1 MAPFFT
7 FVPMKNTF
15 RIVACFF
22 AIMVLGAFVAAPVS
36 GKLKKGF
43 AALSEYNY
51 FEAKKQFYKALKKDS
66 VGAGYGLSVIY
77 ARNDN
82 PFHHT
87 DSAFKFITLATTKY
101 PALDAKS
108 KAKYAELGIDSTSI
122 AIQGTYIDSLFYD
135 AAFAENTV
143 PAWQH
148 FIDFHKS
155 QPYLDLAIENRNE
168 VAFDLAE
175 EANTSTAYRDFMD
188 QFPEADQI
196 SEAGKR
202 YHRLLYEEQTKE
214 GRVRDF
220 QRFIEKNPD
229 SPYIS
234 DAEFRVYEKATAP
247 GTLEVYRQFIEENP
261 QNEHV
266 NKAWRNIYALEVGE
280 LSARTIAA
288 FSMKY
293 PDYPFSDELKTDF
306 QYATTRYYPIQENGL
321 WGFID
326 ASGNVRIEPAYNW
339 VEPFIENLASVGK
352 NDKVA
357 FINKAGQLI
366 TDFEFEDAYA
376 FRSGYSVVVK
386 DEHYGVINRLGK
398 WIVDPVYQDVGE
410 FSEGFFYAEN
420 EEGFYGYLDENGNV
434 AIDFVLE
441 NATDFKNGLAIVQK
455 DGKYGIIN
463 ARAEQVSEFRY
474 DWIEP
479 FRTDRNPSR
488 FKIGNSFG
496 LIDQVGTVLVD
507 SVYSH
512 IGDFSEELALAAS
525 NNVYGFID
533 IKGDT
538 IIDFKYTFSSAALK
552 VSAFQNGHVRV
563 FQKDKMGVID
573 TAGTR
578 IFPAIFENIG
588 EFTGNLIPVT
598 KKDKW
603 GYSDLKVNLVIPYQF
618 DIAEN
623 FRDSVAVVS
632 KNGLYGLIDTLGK
645 SKIDFKYKSMVLL
658 DSLILVSDS
667 AYGLI
672 DMNENVLVPMIY
684 SDAEVIDKQIIRFV
698 NDANQGGDYYDI
710 TQQKFIWRRNS

>member
-175 EANTSTAYRDFMD
+175 EANTSAAYRDFMD

-234 DAEFRVYEKATAP
+234 DAEFRVYEK
-247 GTLEVYRQFIEENP
+247 GNRS
-261 QNEHV
+261 
-266 NKAWRNIYALEVGE
+266 RYA
-280 LSARTIAA
+280 R
-288 FSMKY
+288 
-293 PDYPFSDELKTDF
+293 
-306 QYATTRYYPIQENGL
+306 GL
-321 WGFID
+321 
-326 ASGNVRIEPAYNW
+326 P
-339 VEPFIENLASVGK
+339 
-352 NDKVA
+352 
-357 FINKAGQLI
+357 
-366 TDFEFEDAYA
+366 
-376 FRSGYSVVVK
+376 
-386 DEHYGVINRLGK
+386 
-398 WIVDPVYQDVGE
+398 PVY
-410 FSEGFFYAEN
+410 
-420 EEGFYGYLDENGNV
+420 
-434 AIDFVLE
+434 
-441 NATDFKNGLAIVQK
+441 
-455 DGKYGIIN
+455 
-463 ARAEQVSEFRY
+463 
-474 DWIEP
+474 
-479 FRTDRNPSR
+479 
-488 FKIGNSFG
+488 
-496 LIDQVGTVLVD
+496 
-507 SVYSH
+507 
-512 IGDFSEELALAAS
+512 
-525 NNVYGFID
+525 
-533 IKGDT
+533 
-538 IIDFKYTFSSAALK
+538 
-552 VSAFQNGHVRV
+552 
-563 FQKDKMGVID
+563 
-573 TAGTR
+573 
-578 IFPAIFENIG
+578 
-588 EFTGNLIPVT
+588 
-598 KKDKW
+598 
-603 GYSDLKVNLVIPYQF
+603 
-618 DIAEN
+618 
-623 FRDSVAVVS
+623 
-632 KNGLYGLIDTLGK
+632 
-645 SKIDFKYKSMVLL
+645 
-658 DSLILVSDS
+658 
-667 AYGLI
+667 
-672 DMNENVLVPMIY
+672 
-684 SDAEVIDKQIIRFV
+684 
-698 NDANQGGDYYDI
+698 
-710 TQQKFIWRRNS
+710 